1 MPPNAFTVDIRIQI
15 PPHEL
20 FWLSTECQFETIRKI
35 TNLRIYLR
43 ICSVTLLK
51 KNS

>member
-1 MPPNAFTVDIRIQI
+1 MSPNAFTVETGVQI
-15 PPHEL
+15 PPHKM
-20 FWLSTECQFETIRKI
+20 FWLSTECQLETIRKK
-35 TNLRIYLR
+35 TNLEVYLH